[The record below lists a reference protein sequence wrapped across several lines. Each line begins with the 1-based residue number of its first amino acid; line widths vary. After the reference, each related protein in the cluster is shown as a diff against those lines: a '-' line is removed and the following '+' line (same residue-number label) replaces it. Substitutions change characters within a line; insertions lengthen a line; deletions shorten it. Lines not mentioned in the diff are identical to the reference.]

1 MPERSRWGGG
11 WALGEH
17 VMAGAGDRRE
27 TPGEQGPRHGSTG
40 RMSCLLMEPRLQKSW
55 SITWLLQFS
64 IPVDE
69 GGCQLKAAAISA

>member
-27 TPGEQGPRHGSTG
+27 TPGEQGPRHGGVG
-40 RMSCLLMEPRLQKSW
+40 RTLRLFAEPKPQKR
-55 SITWLLQFS
+55 
-64 IPVDE
+64 
-69 GGCQLKAAAISA
+69 